1 MFLYSLISAHISC
14 YYSNNKCE
22 ELLPYP
28 VKKYLNRKI
37 SYFFSFIPKKH
48 YTFALAIEAIH
59 LFNLFR
65 LQNGNHHWRDGRVV
79 DYNGL
84 ENRRTERYR
93 GFESLSL
100 RKQGCKSASYAIYTL
115 YCTQKVSRYFFVW
128 FIAARCQGFYSYVS
142 FRVTRIRLSSTT
154 TLLFLVVT
162 KPPTHE

>member
-14 YYSNNKCE
+14 YYSNNKYE
-22 ELLPYP
+22 GLLPYP

-48 YTFALAIEAIH
+48 YTFALAIETIH
-59 LFNLFR
+59 LFR

-84 ENRRTERYR
+84 ENRRAERHR

-100 RKQGCKSASYAIYTL
+100 RFRYSEMNIREKSKKIVSIIATSSYDTFLL
-115 YCTQKVSRYFFVW
+115 YPSQISEYARRGQKLPKCSKK
-128 FIAARCQGFYSYVS
+128 A
-142 FRVTRIRLSSTT
+142 TIRLHI
-154 TLLFLVVT
+154 F
-162 KPPTHE
+162 KAK

>member
-14 YYSNNKCE
+14 CYSNNKCE

-48 YTFALAIEAIH
+48 YTFALAIETIH

-84 ENRRTERYR
+84 ENRRAERHR

-100 RKQGCKSASYAIYTL
+100 RKQGCKSTSCVIYTPFYTPKIPLQRKL
-115 YCTQKVSRYFFVW
+115 Y
-128 FIAARCQGFYSYVS
+128 
-142 FRVTRIRLSSTT
+142 TRISLYW
-154 TLLFLVVT
+154 V
-162 KPPTHE
+162 

>member
-84 ENRRTERYR
+84 ENRRAERYR

-100 RKQGCKSASYAIYTL
+100 RFRYSEQTNREILTKNVSIIATSSYDTFLLYPSYFSEYVQKQRKLPKCSKKAT
-115 YCTQKVSRYFFVW
+115 
-128 FIAARCQGFYSYVS
+128 
-142 FRVTRIRLSSTT
+142 IRLHI
-154 TLLFLVVT
+154 F
-162 KPPTHE
+162 KAK

>member
-48 YTFALAIEAIH
+48 YTFALAIETIH
-59 LFNLFR
+59 LFK

-84 ENRRTERYR
+84 ENRRAERHR

-100 RKQGCKSASYAIYTL
+100 RKQGCKSTSYVICTL
-115 YCTQKVSRYFFVW
+115 YYTQKFIVLETYHTFLLQYSFV
-128 FIAARCQGFYSYVS
+128 FVK
-142 FRVTRIRLSSTT
+142 VNRLLS
-154 TLLFLVVT
+154 VVRAMRLQH
-162 KPPTHE
+162 PQI

>member
-48 YTFALAIEAIH
+48 YTFALAIETIH
-59 LFNLFR
+59 LFK

-84 ENRRTERYR
+84 ENRRAERHR

-100 RKQGCKSASYAIYTL
+100 RKQGCKSTSYVIYTL
-115 YCTQKVSRYFFVW
+115 YYTQNFIVLENLSHFF
-128 FIAARCQGFYSYVS
+128 YHN
-142 FRVTRIRLSSTT
+142 IRLYS
-154 TLLFLVVT
+154 
-162 KPPTHE
+162 

>member
-1 MFLYSLISAHISC
+1 MFLYSLISFHILC

-48 YTFALAIEAIH
+48 YTFALAIETIH
-59 LFNLFR
+59 LFK

-84 ENRRTERYR
+84 ENRRAERHR

-115 YCTQKVSRYFFVW
+115 
-128 FIAARCQGFYSYVS
+128 FYTRKSY
-142 FRVTRIRLSSTT
+142 LS
-154 TLLFLVVT
+154 
-162 KPPTHE
+162 K

>member
-1 MFLYSLISAHISC
+1 MFLYPLISAHILC

-48 YTFALAIEAIH
+48 YTFATAIETIH

-84 ENRRTERYR
+84 ENRRAERHR

-100 RKQGCKSASYAIYTL
+100 RFRYSEMNIREKSKKIVSIIATSSYDTFLLYT
-115 YCTQKVSRYFFVW
+115 FF
-128 FIAARCQGFYSYVS
+128 FSEYVQ
-142 FRVTRIRLSSTT
+142 RG
-154 TLLFLVVT
+154 
-162 KPPTHE
+162 

>member
-1 MFLYSLISAHISC
+1 MFLYSLISFHILC

-48 YTFALAIEAIH
+48 YTFALAIETIH
-59 LFNLFR
+59 LFK
-65 LQNGNHHWRDGRVV
+65 LQNGKHHWRDGRVV

-84 ENRRTERYR
+84 ENRRAERHR

-100 RKQGCKSASYAIYTL
+100 R
-115 YCTQKVSRYFFVW
+115 
-128 FIAARCQGFYSYVS
+128 
-142 FRVTRIRLSSTT
+142 
-154 TLLFLVVT
+154 
-162 KPPTHE
+162 

>member
-14 YYSNNKCE
+14 YYSNNKYE
-22 ELLPYP
+22 GLLPYP

-48 YTFALAIEAIH
+48 YTFALAIETIH
-59 LFNLFR
+59 LFR

-84 ENRRTERYR
+84 ENRRAERHR

-100 RKQGCKSASYAIYTL
+100 RFRYSEQTNREILTKNVSIIATSSYDTFLL
-115 YCTQKVSRYFFVW
+115 YPS
-128 FIAARCQGFYSYVS
+128 
-142 FRVTRIRLSSTT
+142 
-154 TLLFLVVT
+154 
-162 KPPTHE
+162 

>member
-1 MFLYSLISAHISC
+1 MFLYPLISAHILC

-48 YTFALAIEAIH
+48 YTFATAIETIH

-84 ENRRTERYR
+84 ENRRAERHR

-100 RKQGCKSASYAIYTL
+100 RKQGCKSASYAICTL
-115 YCTQKVSRYFFVW
+115 FYTQKSVS
-128 FIAARCQGFYSYVS
+128 
-142 FRVTRIRLSSTT
+142 
-154 TLLFLVVT
+154 
-162 KPPTHE
+162 

>member
-1 MFLYSLISAHISC
+1 MFLYPLISAHILC

-48 YTFALAIEAIH
+48 YTFATAIETIH

-84 ENRRTERYR
+84 ENRRAERHR

-100 RKQGCKSASYAIYTL
+100 RIAQRVKSLSYNNLGTFYLSILKSCPTFFSENLFNPEKRFLCK
-115 YCTQKVSRYFFVW
+115 YFSTFVITC
-128 FIAARCQGFYSYVS
+128 FSMNNRSH
-142 FRVTRIRLSSTT
+142 
-154 TLLFLVVT
+154 
-162 KPPTHE
+162 KK

>member
-22 ELLPYP
+22 EVLPYP

-48 YTFALAIEAIH
+48 YTFALAIETIH
-59 LFNLFR
+59 LFK

-84 ENRRTERYR
+84 ENRRAERHR

-100 RKQGCKSASYAIYTL
+100 RFRYSEMNIREKSKKIVSIIATSSYDTFLL
-115 YCTQKVSRYFFVW
+115 YPSQISEYARRGQKLPKCSKK
-128 FIAARCQGFYSYVS
+128 A
-142 FRVTRIRLSSTT
+142 TIRLHI
-154 TLLFLVVT
+154 F
-162 KPPTHE
+162 KAK

>member
-48 YTFALAIEAIH
+48 YTFALAIETIH
-59 LFNLFR
+59 LFNLFK

-84 ENRRTERYR
+84 ENRRAERHR

-100 RKQGCKSASYAIYTL
+100 RKQGCKSASYAICTL
-115 YCTQKVSRYFFVW
+115 YYTQKLASNKKCTQD
-128 FIAARCQGFYSYVS
+128 C
-142 FRVTRIRLSSTT
+142 IR
-154 TLLFLVVT
+154 
-162 KPPTHE
+162 

>member
-14 YYSNNKCE
+14 YYSNNKYE
-22 ELLPYP
+22 GLLPYP

-48 YTFALAIEAIH
+48 YTFALAIETIH
-59 LFNLFR
+59 LFR

-84 ENRRTERYR
+84 ENRRAERHR

-115 YCTQKVSRYFFVW
+115 YYTQNQALKKKVTPKTN
-128 FIAARCQGFYSYVS
+128 S
-142 FRVTRIRLSSTT
+142 FGSSS
-154 TLLFLVVT
+154 LLREVYRFEKGKISHSVQS
-162 KPPTHE
+162 

>member
-14 YYSNNKCE
+14 CYSNNKCE

-48 YTFALAIEAIH
+48 YTFALAIETIH

-84 ENRRTERYR
+84 ENRRAERHR

-100 RKQGCKSASYAIYTL
+100 RFRYSEMNIRGDPKKTVSIIATSSYDTFLL
-115 YCTQKVSRYFFVW
+115 YPS
-128 FIAARCQGFYSYVS
+128 
-142 FRVTRIRLSSTT
+142 
-154 TLLFLVVT
+154 
-162 KPPTHE
+162 

>member
-48 YTFALAIEAIH
+48 YTFALAIETIH

-84 ENRRTERYR
+84 ENRRAERHR

-100 RKQGCKSASYAIYTL
+100 RF
-115 YCTQKVSRYFFVW
+115 RYSEQTNRE
-128 FIAARCQGFYSYVS
+128 I
-142 FRVTRIRLSSTT
+142 L
-154 TLLFLVVT
+154 T
-162 KPPTHE
+162 KT

>member
-14 YYSNNKCE
+14 YYSNNKYE
-22 ELLPYP
+22 GLLPYP

-48 YTFALAIEAIH
+48 YTFALAIETIH
-59 LFNLFR
+59 LFR

-84 ENRRTERYR
+84 ENRRAERHR

-100 RKQGCKSASYAIYTL
+100 RF
-115 YCTQKVSRYFFVW
+115 RYSEHTNRE
-128 FIAARCQGFYSYVS
+128 I
-142 FRVTRIRLSSTT
+142 L
-154 TLLFLVVT
+154 T
-162 KPPTHE
+162 KT

>member
-14 YYSNNKCE
+14 CYSNNKCE

-48 YTFALAIEAIH
+48 YTFALAIETIH

-84 ENRRTERYR
+84 ENRRAERHR

-100 RKQGCKSASYAIYTL
+100 RFTQTHKSLSYNNLGTFSLYSNYCCPIFCPKFAPLFAPLFTPKILKKQ
-115 YCTQKVSRYFFVW
+115 
-128 FIAARCQGFYSYVS
+128 
-142 FRVTRIRLSSTT
+142 
-154 TLLFLVVT
+154 
-162 KPPTHE
+162 

>member
-1 MFLYSLISAHISC
+1 MFLYPLISSHILC

-22 ELLPYP
+22 ELLLYP

-48 YTFALAIEAIH
+48 YTFALALETIH

-100 RKQGCKSASYAIYTL
+100 R
-115 YCTQKVSRYFFVW
+115 
-128 FIAARCQGFYSYVS
+128 
-142 FRVTRIRLSSTT
+142 
-154 TLLFLVVT
+154 
-162 KPPTHE
+162 

>member
-14 YYSNNKCE
+14 YYSNNKYE
-22 ELLPYP
+22 GLLPYP

-48 YTFALAIEAIH
+48 YTFALAIETIH
-59 LFNLFR
+59 LFR

-84 ENRRTERYR
+84 ENRRAERHR

-100 RKQGCKSASYAIYTL
+100 RFVQRVKSLSFNNLGIF
-115 YCTQKVSRYFFVW
+115 YFHL
-128 FIAARCQGFYSYVS
+128 FIS
-142 FRVTRIRLSSTT
+142 
-154 TLLFLVVT
+154 
-162 KPPTHE
+162 

>member
-14 YYSNNKCE
+14 CYSNNKCE

-48 YTFALAIEAIH
+48 YTFALAIETIH
-59 LFNLFR
+59 LFK

-84 ENRRTERYR
+84 ENRRAERHR

-100 RKQGCKSASYAIYTL
+100 RF
-115 YCTQKVSRYFFVW
+115 RYSEQTNRE
-128 FIAARCQGFYSYVS
+128 I
-142 FRVTRIRLSSTT
+142 L
-154 TLLFLVVT
+154 T
-162 KPPTHE
+162 KT

>member
-14 YYSNNKCE
+14 YYSNNKYE
-22 ELLPYP
+22 GLLPYP

-48 YTFALAIEAIH
+48 YTFALAIETIH
-59 LFNLFR
+59 LFR

-84 ENRRTERYR
+84 ENRRAERHR

-100 RKQGCKSASYAIYTL
+100 RFRYSEQTNREILTKNVSIIATSSYDTFLL
-115 YCTQKVSRYFFVW
+115 YLFFL
-128 FIAARCQGFYSYVS
+128 SEYVQ
-142 FRVTRIRLSSTT
+142 RA
-154 TLLFLVVT
+154 
-162 KPPTHE
+162 

>member
-1 MFLYSLISAHISC
+1 MFLYPLISAHILC

-22 ELLPYP
+22 ELPPYP

-37 SYFFSFIPKKH
+37 YYFFSFIPKKH
-48 YTFALAIEAIH
+48 YTFALAIETIH

-84 ENRRTERYR
+84 ENRRAERHR

-100 RKQGCKSASYAIYTL
+100 RK
-115 YCTQKVSRYFFVW
+115 
-128 FIAARCQGFYSYVS
+128 
-142 FRVTRIRLSSTT
+142 
-154 TLLFLVVT
+154 
-162 KPPTHE
+162 